1 MFYKSYLNKDFMI
14 TYVIPVTH
22 NISAL
27 STAVLENFRDDVDGI
42 ILIHYQKAGS
52 DVDDNIRKFK
62 NYLDR
67 SFSGKIEVEN
77 LNTSPH
83 PYALGESFSK
93 WLKRRSANDKGEKF
107 RLMLSQDSD
116 MGYFVGLNTISFD
129 QISLQCYIC
138 DLSSNSIIG
147 SSTWYDPDSK
157 ITFERL
163 PLFGDLNIAK
173 EFLSKKNATLNI
185 FKQIC
190 SWYDEDR
197 SRFNEDVWFKN
208 SHIIKHA
215 ALQDQILHS
224 SNVSNHLTIL
234 LSIEERARLIEED
247 SKIKR
252 RYRITPLG
260 RAYGWKN

>member
-1 MFYKSYLNKDFMI
+1 MS
-14 TYVIPVTH
+14 TYIIPVTQ
-22 NISAL
+22 NVSSL
-27 STAVLENFRDDVDGI
+27 STAVLEHFRDDMDGI
-42 ILIHYQKAGS
+42 ILIHYQKTGS

-93 WLKRRSANDKGEKF
+93 WLKRRSADNLGEKF
-107 RLMLSQDSD
+107 KLILSQESD

-138 DLSSNSIIG
+138 DLSSNSITS

-173 EFLSKKNATLNI
+173 EFLTKKNATLNI
-185 FKQIC
+185 FDKIC
-190 SWYDEDR
+190 SWYAEDR
-197 SRFNEDVWFKN
+197 RRFDEGVWFKN
-208 SHIIKHA
+208 ADIIEHA
-215 ALQDQILHS
+215 AKEQQTLHS
-224 SNVSNHLTIL
+224 SNVSNHLTTL

-260 RAYGWKN
+260 RAYGWNR

>member
-1 MFYKSYLNKDFMI
+1 MS
-14 TYVIPVTH
+14 TYVIPVTQ
-22 NISAL
+22 NISSL
-27 STAVLENFRDDVDGI
+27 SKAVLENFQDDVDEI

-67 SFSGKIEVEN
+67 SFSGQIEVEN

-93 WLKRRSANDKGEKF
+93 WLKRRSADNKGEKF
-107 RLMLSQDSD
+107 KLMLSQESD
-116 MGYFVGLNTISFD
+116 MGYFVGLNTISFE

-138 DLSSNSIIG
+138 DLSSNSITS

-173 EFLSKKNATLNI
+173 EFLAKKNATSNI
-185 FKQIC
+185 FKQVC

-197 SRFNEDVWFKN
+197 SRFNEGVWFKN
-208 SHIIKHA
+208 SDIIFHA
-215 ALQDQILHS
+215 ASQNQILHS
-224 SNVSNHLTIL
+224 SNVSNHLTKL
-234 LSIEERARLIEED
+234 LSMEEKARLIEED
-247 SKIKR
+247 STIKR

>member
-1 MFYKSYLNKDFMI
+1 MS
-14 TYVIPVTH
+14 TYVIPVTQ
-22 NISAL
+22 NISSL
-27 STAVLENFRDDVDGI
+27 STAVLENFRDDVNGI
-42 ILIHYQKAGS
+42 ILIHYQKTGS

-67 SFSGKIEVEN
+67 SFSGQIEIEN

-93 WLKRRSANDKGEKF
+93 WLKRRSANKKGEKF
-107 RLMLSQDSD
+107 KLMLSQETD

-138 DLSSNSIIG
+138 DLSSNSITS

-173 EFLSKKNATLNI
+173 EFLAKKNATSNI

-190 SWYDEDR
+190 SWYGEER
-197 SRFNEDVWFKN
+197 SRFNEGVWFKN
-208 SHIIKHA
+208 SDIINHA
-215 ALQDQILHS
+215 SSRGQILHS
-224 SNVSNHLTIL
+224 SSVSNHLTIL

-247 SKIKR
+247 SAIKR

>member
-1 MFYKSYLNKDFMI
+1 MSTYL
-14 TYVIPVTH
+14 IPVTQ
-22 NISAL
+22 NISPL
-27 STAVLENFRDDVDGI
+27 TTAVLENFRDDVDGI
-42 ILIHYQKAGS
+42 VLIHYQKTGS

-67 SFSGKIEVEN
+67 SFSGQIEVEN

-93 WLKRRSANDKGEKF
+93 WLRRRSANNEGEKLK
-107 RLMLSQDSD
+107 LMLSQESD

-129 QISLQCYIC
+129 QVSLECYIC
-138 DLSSNSIIG
+138 DLSSNSITG
-147 SSTWYDPDSK
+147 SSIWYDPDSN

-163 PLFGDLNIAK
+163 PLFGDLNMAK
-173 EFLSKKNATLNI
+173 EFLRKKNATSNI

-190 SWYDEDR
+190 SWYGEDR
-197 SRFNEDVWFKN
+197 SRFNEGVWFKN
-208 SHIIKHA
+208 SDIINHA
-215 ALQDQILHS
+215 ALKDQILHS
-224 SNVSNHLTIL
+224 SNVSNHLATL

-247 SKIKR
+247 STKKR

-260 RAYGWKN
+260 RAYGWKD